1 MLTSAK
7 KAKYPLSTSKPSGPS
22 SGSSRVL
29 EGELTKPNEA
39 GSAVISSHAAPEI
52 QAAQKL
58 IAQIAVRILIERKKK
73 RDEHRNSE
81 SDPSSDHP

>member
-7 KAKYPLSTSKPSGPS
+7 KAKYPLSTLKPSGPS
-22 SGSSRVL
+22 SGSSKVL
-29 EGELTKPNEA
+29 DGELTKPNEA
-39 GSAVISSHAAPEI
+39 GQEMIASNAAPEI

-73 RDEHRNSE
+73 RDEA
-81 SDPSSDHP
+81 